1 MEENE
6 VAKNNKAKR
15 IAKIMIF
22 VSLIAMAWC
31 SLYLK
36 NSYRMVKKYDV
47 NSAVLFGSYA
57 KKNAR
62 DNSDVDILVDS
73 GLKGLAFFG
82 LLEDVVNALG
92 KPVDLIDVTQVDPNS
107 TVMNEINQTGV
118 MIYGR

>member
-1 MEENE
+1 MLDIESIKDELSP
-6 VAKNNKAKR
+6 V
-15 IAKIMIF
+15 F
-22 VSLIAMAWC
+22 
-31 SLYLK
+31 
-36 NSYRMVKKYDV
+36 KKYDV

-107 TVMNEINQTGV
+107 VVMNEINQTGV
-118 MIYGR
+118 MIYGRQIRGLL